1 MNLFCLNGYNGE
13 KLVLNSM
20 KLLDFLI
27 TQALKV
33 AMILFV
39 H

>member
-13 KLVLNSM
+13 KSVLNSM

-27 TQALKV
+27 TRASRV
-33 AMILFV
+33 AMTS
-39 H
+39 HAH